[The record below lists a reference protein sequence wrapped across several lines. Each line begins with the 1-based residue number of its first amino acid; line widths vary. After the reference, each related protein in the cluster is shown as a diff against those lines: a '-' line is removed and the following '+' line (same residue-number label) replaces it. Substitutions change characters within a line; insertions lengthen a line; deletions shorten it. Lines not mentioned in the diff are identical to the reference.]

1 MKLHINDYQQS
12 YIEYVLFM
20 WANTNKKGVKMPL
33 NTCKV
38 IIKGAKQSTTS
49 NGVFCTSD
57 IELYVHMLN
66 CPR

>member
-12 YIEYVLFM
+12 YIEYMLFQ

-38 IIKGAKQSTTS
+38 IMTSAKQSTTS
-49 NGVFCTSD
+49 NGISCTSD
-57 IELYVHMLN
+57 IELYILMLI